1 MDRLESMKTTHYSLP
16 PDGLLPLVNSNVS
29 HYTKKVAMF
38 RRLAVSIGSFAIIVA
53 AVLFANYLL
62 VHRSLSSVLDSD
74 TRNNGVAAFAY
85 YDYFVFPSTL
95 VFDLRGVS
103 ETNSPADVFRVLL
116 QFAASQK
123 DRDYEAVKIAFR
135 GKPKF
140 LLKGAYFKTL
150 GVEYGTQNPVY
161 TMRTFPE
168 NLYRSDGT
176 AAFGMWTGGLFG
188 VLGKQT
194 EDFIE
199 FHKQWYVNELAKT
212 GG

>member
-1 MDRLESMKTTHYSLP
+1 
-16 PDGLLPLVNSNVS
+16 
-29 HYTKKVAMF
+29 MF
-38 RRLAVSIGSFAIIVA
+38 RRFAVSIGSFAIIVA

-62 VHRSLSSVLDSD
+62 VHRGLSSVLDSD

-85 YDYFVFPSTL
+85 YDHFVVPGTL

-123 DRDYEAVKIAFR
+123 DRDYEAVKIAFQ
-135 GKPKF
+135 GEPKF

-168 NLYRSDGT
+168 NLYRPDGT
-176 AAFGMWTGGLFG
+176 AAFGTWTGGLFG
-188 VLGKQT
+188 VLGKQM